1 MATDNPETHNLD
13 AEKGG
18 GYDYDQSEA
27 QLQAFSDKAVS
38 TKKPSVSKGTQRQSV
53 TMYKTKNLILCTS
66 IVTQYLHYTGP
77 TRLHSEGVWYPNVS
91 GNICS
96 CR

>member
-1 MATDNPETHNLD
+1 MVTDNPETHNLD

-38 TKKPSVSKGTQRQSV
+38 KKAISIYRYSETLETKDLAL
-53 TMYKTKNLILCTS
+53 YTS

-77 TRLHSEGVWYPNVS
+77 ARLHSEGVWNPNMP
-91 GNICS
+91 GNIHN

>member
-1 MATDNPETHNLD
+1 MSTDNPETHNLD

-38 TKKPSVSKGTQRQSV
+38 TKKTSLSKGTQRQSNEEFNII
-53 TMYKTKNLILCTS
+53 YFNRYS
-66 IVTQYLHYTGP
+66 IFALYRSDEASFG
-77 TRLHSEGVWYPNVS
+77 RCMES
-91 GNICS
+91 
-96 CR
+96 

>member
-13 AEKGG
+13 AEKGS

-38 TKKPSVSKGTQRQSV
+38 TKKPSLSKGTQRQTV
-53 TMYKTKNLILCTS
+53 TIR
-66 IVTQYLHYTGP
+66 I
-77 TRLHSEGVWYPNVS
+77 
-91 GNICS
+91 
-96 CR
+96 

>member
-1 MATDNPETHNLD
+1 MATDDAETHNLD

-38 TKKPSVSKGTQRQSV
+38 TRKAICVSKGTQRQTV
-53 TMYKTKNLILCTS
+53 TMIRNEEFNIIYFNNITRRKSFEGFSQTTS
-66 IVTQYLHYTGP
+66 KEIFLLSFINT
-77 TRLHSEGVWYPNVS
+77 
-91 GNICS
+91 C
-96 CR
+96 

>member
-38 TKKPSVSKGTQRQSV
+38 TKKPSVSKGTQRQLE
-53 TMYKTKNLILCTS
+53 TKNLILYIS

-77 TRLHSEGVWYPNVS
+77 TRLHSEGVWNPNVP

>member
-1 MATDNPETHNLD
+1 MATDDAETHNLD

-38 TKKPSVSKGTQRQSV
+38 TKKA
-53 TMYKTKNLILCTS
+53 IS
-66 IVTQYLHYTGP
+66 I
-77 TRLHSEGVWYPNVS
+77 
-91 GNICS
+91 
-96 CR
+96 

>member
-38 TKKPSVSKGTQRQSV
+38 TKKPSVSKGSH
-53 TMYKTKNLILCTS
+53 KTKNLILYTS
-66 IVTQYLHYTGP
+66 IATQYLHYTGP
-77 TRLHSEGVWYPNVS
+77 TRLHSEGVWNPNVP

>member
-1 MATDNPETHNLD
+1 MVTDNPETHNLD

-38 TKKPSVSKGTQRQSV
+38 TKKQFQSKGTQRHIR
-53 TMYKTKNLILCTS
+53 NEGFS
-66 IVTQYLHYTGP
+66 IVYFNCYSIFALYRSDEASFG
-77 TRLHSEGVWYPNVS
+77 RCMES
-91 GNICS
+91 
-96 CR
+96 

>member
-38 TKKPSVSKGTQRQSV
+38 TKKPSVSKGTQRQSLE
-53 TMYKTKNLILCTS
+53 TKNLILCTS

-77 TRLHSEGVWYPNVS
+77 TRLHSEGVWNPNVP

>member
-38 TKKPSVSKGTQRQSV
+38 TKKPSISKGTQR
-53 TMYKTKNLILCTS
+53 
-66 IVTQYLHYTGP
+66 
-77 TRLHSEGVWYPNVS
+77 
-91 GNICS
+91 
-96 CR
+96 

>member
-1 MATDNPETHNLD
+1 MVISAIKIIPNSFSLYIVMVTDNPETHNLD

-38 TKKPSVSKGTQRQSV
+38 TKKQFQSKGTPRH
-53 TMYKTKNLILCTS
+53 N
-66 IVTQYLHYTGP
+66 
-77 TRLHSEGVWYPNVS
+77 
-91 GNICS
+91 
-96 CR
+96 

>member
-18 GYDYDQSEA
+18 GYDYDQNEA

-38 TKKPSVSKGTQRQSV
+38 TKKPSLSKGTQRQSV
-53 TMYKTKNLILCTS
+53 TRYTSRNTKL
-66 IVTQYLHYTGP
+66 
-77 TRLHSEGVWYPNVS
+77 R
-91 GNICS
+91 
-96 CR
+96 

>member
-38 TKKPSVSKGTQRQSV
+38 KKSH
-53 TMYKTKNLILCTS
+53 L
-66 IVTQYLHYTGP
+66 YL
-77 TRLHSEGVWYPNVS
+77 
-91 GNICS
+91 
-96 CR
+96 

>member
-13 AEKGG
+13 AEKGS

-38 TKKPSVSKGTQRQSV
+38 TKKPSLSKGTQRQTV
-53 TMYKTKNLILCTS
+53 TLETKDLALYTS

-77 TRLHSEGVWYPNVS
+77 TRLHSEGVWNPNMP
-91 GNICS
+91 GNIHN

>member
-1 MATDNPETHNLD
+1 MVTDNPETHNLD

-38 TKKPSVSKGTQRQSV
+38 KKSHLYHR
-53 TMYKTKNLILCTS
+53 Y
-66 IVTQYLHYTGP
+66 
-77 TRLHSEGVWYPNVS
+77 SETNRH
-91 GNICS
+91 NMI
-96 CR
+96 

>member
-38 TKKPSVSKGTQRQSV
+38 TKKPSVSKGTQRQLE
-53 TMYKTKNLILCTS
+53 TKNLILYIS

>member
-13 AEKGG
+13 AEKGS

-38 TKKPSVSKGTQRQSV
+38 TKKPSLSKGTQRQTV
-53 TMYKTKNLILCTS
+53 TLETKDLALYTS

-77 TRLHSEGVWYPNVS
+77 TRLHSESVWNPYVP
-91 GNICS
+91 GNIYS

>member
-38 TKKPSVSKGTQRQSV
+38 TKKPSLSKGTQRQTV
-53 TMYKTKNLILCTS
+53 TMYDLILYTS

-77 TRLHSEGVWYPNVS
+77 TRLHSEGVWNPNVP

>member
-13 AEKGG
+13 AEKGD

-38 TKKPSVSKGTQRQSV
+38 TKKPILSKGTQRQLE
-53 TMYKTKNLILCTS
+53 TKDLALYTS

-77 TRLHSEGVWYPNVS
+77 ARLHSEGVWNPNVP
-91 GNICS
+91 GNIYN

>member
-53 TMYKTKNLILCTS
+53 TMYTS
-66 IVTQYLHYTGP
+66 IKEFNIIYFNRYSIFALYRSDEASFG
-77 TRLHSEGVWYPNVS
+77 RCMVS
-91 GNICS
+91 
-96 CR
+96 

>member
-38 TKKPSVSKGTQRQSV
+38 TKKPSVSKGTQRQTV
-53 TMYKTKNLILCTS
+53 TMYTS
-66 IVTQYLHYTGP
+66 KFNMIYFNRYSIFVLYRSDEASFG
-77 TRLHSEGVWYPNVS
+77 RCMVS
-91 GNICS
+91 
-96 CR
+96 

>member
-38 TKKPSVSKGTQRQSV
+38 TKKPSLSKGTQRQTV
-53 TMYKTKNLILCTS
+53 TMYIRNEGFS
-66 IVTQYLHYTGP
+66 IVYFNCYSIFALY
-77 TRLHSEGVWYPNVS
+77 RS
-91 GNICS
+91 GEASFGRCMES
-96 CR
+96 LRAR